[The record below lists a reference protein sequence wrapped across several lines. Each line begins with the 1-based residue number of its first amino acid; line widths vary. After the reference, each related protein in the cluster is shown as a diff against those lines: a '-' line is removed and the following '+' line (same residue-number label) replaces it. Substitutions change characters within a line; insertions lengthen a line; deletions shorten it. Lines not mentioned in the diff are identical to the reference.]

1 MINPISFFMIDKVGV
16 KLKITATLLGLVV
29 DNKFHFLV
37 ACWHLM
43 PRERNFKTIALKR
56 IRTYL
61 KCEASKVTT
70 YGSKVTVYGS
80 YIYINFTYCPRIYMF
95 GSKANN
101 TKINKTQKQAL
112 RIVYDYRKSLD
123 CLIQQQE
130 LRSTQRIN
138 NFWWQKY
145 MSLNHL
151 NPEFVSKFFK

>member
-1 MINPISFFMIDKVGV
+1 MIDKVEV

-61 KCEASKVTT
+61 KCEASKVAT

-80 YIYINFTYCPRIYMF
+80 YI
-95 GSKANN
+95 
-101 TKINKTQKQAL
+101 
-112 RIVYDYRKSLD
+112 
-123 CLIQQQE
+123 
-130 LRSTQRIN
+130 
-138 NFWWQKY
+138 
-145 MSLNHL
+145 
-151 NPEFVSKFFK
+151 

>member
-43 PRERNFKTIALKR
+43 PRERNFKTIVLKR